1 MQNLHGLS
9 VIITA
14 QKSLKEV
21 KQLVSAYER
30 RNEILRLLRLRKFD
44 KVENLAFE
52 FSVSERT
59 IRHDIFLLSLTENIQ
74 TKQGRYGGVYY
85 LGKDNGSAKEK
96 IELLHKLE
104 KYCTIDEQPIL
115 RKILKDYGA

>member
-1 MQNLHGLS
+1 M
-9 VIITA
+9 
-14 QKSLKEV
+14 
-21 KQLVSAYER
+21 SAFER

-85 LGKDNGSAKEK
+85 LGKDNGPAKEK

-115 RKILKDYGA
+115 HKILKDYGA